1 MNHFQG
7 NIFQELKEKK
17 VLDKDGKVDALG
29 AYGKMKLTGQEIAAY
44 FKKNK
49 VKDAQV
55 KKAVGVAL
63 DLSGADSIAR
73 KEIAKYY
80 GNAILKNKDV
90 QKALQY
96 ANESYIS
103 NQEVESLDESLL
115 IEKNLMPEIQKIV
128 SDKSASKVGGVMLD
142 MFTASMI
149 SKVYDKVNDG
159 NKKKME
165 SANITVLVKLAHKV
179 MGMKEDVS
187 TAIFGSM
194 LLALAPFYVMAGKAM
209 ADDLKQLKTK
219 SAKKGFK
226 PSKED
231 QSLLQ
236 KFVAIVKRK
245 DPEAVKKAEKK
256 ANESVELEEGKY
268 TKYSDLLVQKAR
280 LVAQGPIATKEV
292 LAINKKIAAEMKKL
306 GVKES
311 IFEAKSSTGYDLYHK
326 TFSGAMQHAY
336 TYSKKKFG
344 IEIDPKEID
353 DKVAMGPKR
362 PSSGKTNSYRLKG
375 KDGKK
380 GIQVQVA
387 NLDNKRYELNMYKE
401 ETSNMDRYASAI
413 RES

>member
-29 AYGKMKLTGQEIAAY
+29 AYGKMKLTGQEIAQY

-49 VKDAQV
+49 VKDATV
-55 KKAVGVAL
+55 KKAVEVAL

-115 IEKNLMPEIQKIV
+115 VEKNLMPEIQKIV
-128 SDKSASKVGGVMLD
+128 SDKSAAKVGGVMLD

-179 MGMKEDVS
+179 MGMKE
-187 TAIFGSM
+187 
-194 LLALAPFYVMAGKAM
+194 
-209 ADDLKQLKTK
+209 
-219 SAKKGFK
+219 
-226 PSKED
+226 
-231 QSLLQ
+231 
-236 KFVAIVKRK
+236 
-245 DPEAVKKAEKK
+245 
-256 ANESVELEEGKY
+256 
-268 TKYSDLLVQKAR
+268 
-280 LVAQGPIATKEV
+280 EV
-292 LAINKKIAAEMKKL
+292 T
-306 GVKES
+306 
-311 IFEAKSSTGYDLYHK
+311 EAKSSTGYDLYHK

-336 TYSKKKFG
+336 AYSKKKFG

>member
-1 MNHFQG
+1 MNHFQP

-49 VKDAQV
+49 VKDAEV

-63 DLSGADSIAR
+63 DLSGADTIAR

-115 IEKNLMPEIQKIV
+115 VEKNLMPEIQKIV
-128 SDKSASKVGGVMLD
+128 SDKSAAKVGGVMLD

-179 MGMKEDVS
+179 MGMKEEV
-187 TAIFGSM
+187 T
-194 LLALAPFYVMAGKAM
+194 
-209 ADDLKQLKTK
+209 
-219 SAKKGFK
+219 
-226 PSKED
+226 
-231 QSLLQ
+231 
-236 KFVAIVKRK
+236 
-245 DPEAVKKAEKK
+245 
-256 ANESVELEEGKY
+256 EGKY

-336 TYSKKKFG
+336 AYSKKKFG

>member
-1 MNHFQG
+1 MNHFQP

-49 VKDAQV
+49 VKDAEV

-179 MGMKEDVS
+179 MGMKEEV
-187 TAIFGSM
+187 T
-194 LLALAPFYVMAGKAM
+194 
-209 ADDLKQLKTK
+209 
-219 SAKKGFK
+219 
-226 PSKED
+226 
-231 QSLLQ
+231 
-236 KFVAIVKRK
+236 
-245 DPEAVKKAEKK
+245 
-256 ANESVELEEGKY
+256 EGKY
-268 TKYSDLLVQKAR
+268 LKYSNLLMKKAKEMEAIDK
-280 LVAQGPIATKEV
+280 AQNKSKVKNPSLNALK
-292 LAINKKIAAEMKKL
+292 AINKEIEAEMKKL
-306 GVKES
+306 GITES

-336 TYSKKKFG
+336 AYSKKKFG

>member
-29 AYGKMKLTGQEIAAY
+29 AYGKMKLTGQEIAQY

-49 VKDAQV
+49 VKDATV
-55 KKAVGVAL
+55 KKAVEVAL

-115 IEKNLMPEIQKIV
+115 VEKNLMPEIQKIV

-179 MGMKEDVS
+179 MGMKE
-187 TAIFGSM
+187 
-194 LLALAPFYVMAGKAM
+194 
-209 ADDLKQLKTK
+209 
-219 SAKKGFK
+219 
-226 PSKED
+226 
-231 QSLLQ
+231 
-236 KFVAIVKRK
+236 
-245 DPEAVKKAEKK
+245 
-256 ANESVELEEGKY
+256 
-268 TKYSDLLVQKAR
+268 
-280 LVAQGPIATKEV
+280 EV
-292 LAINKKIAAEMKKL
+292 T
-306 GVKES
+306 
-311 IFEAKSSTGYDLYHK
+311 EAKSSTGYDLYHK

-336 TYSKKKFG
+336 AYSKKKFG